1 MTKFSENGSAFQE
14 NGLSGDVVSPSYPN
28 TCVHELFERQA
39 ARTPDA
45 CAVIFKDKY
54 LSYSELNRYSNQLA
68 SRLIELNVSLDEPV
82 GICAERSIET
92 IVAVLAVLK
101 AGGACLPLDPD
112 YPKDRL
118 AFMLKDGGVRLVL
131 LDERFLGRIP
141 ETPAGT
147 IQLDS
152 LLKDPGS
159 TQNPRVAVSADNLA
173 YVIYTSGST
182 GKPKGVEVTHR
193 GIVRLLMGVDYVKL
207 DETKALLQLS
217 SLTFD
222 GSIFDIWGPLLHGG
236 RSVLYPGRIPSIG
249 LLRELVRKHKITT
262 AWLTTSLFN
271 AIVDE
276 DPGAL
281 ATLEQILVGGEKL
294 SVSHIRRAW
303 DYLPGV
309 QITNAYG
316 PTEATVF
323 ACAYRI
329 PAKPNSD
336 DSSIPIGIPISNTRA
351 YILDENMTP
360 VSVGVTGELYLGGPG
375 VARGYRNRADLT
387 AERFIPDPFG
397 RDPCLYKTGDLARW
411 RPDGNID
418 FLGRIDTQVK
428 LRGFRI
434 ELSEIEEVARGHEVV
449 RDAVAVVSRHAN
461 QEPFLSLFVLPK
473 PDKQP
478 SPDDVLRFL
487 KDSLPDFMVP
497 ACCGVLD
504 QWPLTSSG
512 KIDRLALT
520 ALKAARPLIASPEI
534 ARTSLEK
541 KLVRIWE
548 DLLDVRPIGIHENF
562 MEIGGDSLLAVHL
575 LAKIEDT
582 LGARLPEAALWEATT
597 IEKLAA
603 LISKKSSIRQ
613 MAYAIPVQPHG
624 EQSPFFWVG
633 AGQLLRPLSAA
644 LGPTQPFFSI
654 GIEPA
659 ACDLLRPPYRLEELA
674 SYLVAT
680 ILEKCPRGPYCLG
693 GFCLDGLY
701 AYEVA
706 SQLIQQ
712 GHQVGLLALFET
724 TSPSSVARVGIES
737 ECKRILI
744 RLKYRAHQLQH
755 LKMSDYLRHLAR
767 DWRDFLRRK
776 WWDILPFL
784 YSLNMISPSKTLEPI
799 LYIAASTYEPQPISC
814 PTILFRAKEWPIASA
829 GDPYMGWRDLLES
842 NCETY
847 EVSGDH
853 TGIFS
858 ELNLTQLARKLQ
870 FSLHRVRTNLALNS
884 ADNTNQ
890 G

>member
-141 ETPAGT
+141 ETPAAT

-434 ELSEIEEVARGHEVV
+434 ELSEIEEVARAHEDV
-449 RDAVAVVSRHAN
+449 RDAVAVVSKQPD
-461 QEPFLSLFVLPK
+461 QEPFLSLFVLGK

-478 SPDDVLRFL
+478 SPDEVLHFL
-487 KDSLPDFMVP
+487 KGSLPEFMVP
-497 ACCGVLD
+497 ACCSVLD
-504 QWPLTSSG
+504 Q
-512 KIDRLALT
+512 
-520 ALKAARPLIASPEI
+520 
-534 ARTSLEK
+534 
-541 KLVRIWE
+541 
-548 DLLDVRPIGIHENF
+548 
-562 MEIGGDSLLAVHL
+562 
-575 LAKIEDT
+575 
-582 LGARLPEAALWEATT
+582 
-597 IEKLAA
+597 
-603 LISKKSSIRQ
+603 
-613 MAYAIPVQPHG
+613 
-624 EQSPFFWVG
+624 
-633 AGQLLRPLSAA
+633 
-644 LGPTQPFFSI
+644 
-654 GIEPA
+654 
-659 ACDLLRPPYRLEELA
+659 
-674 SYLVAT
+674 
-680 ILEKCPRGPYCLG
+680 
-693 GFCLDGLY
+693 
-701 AYEVA
+701 
-706 SQLIQQ
+706 
-712 GHQVGLLALFET
+712 
-724 TSPSSVARVGIES
+724 
-737 ECKRILI
+737 
-744 RLKYRAHQLQH
+744 
-755 LKMSDYLRHLAR
+755 
-767 DWRDFLRRK
+767 
-776 WWDILPFL
+776 
-784 YSLNMISPSKTLEPI
+784 
-799 LYIAASTYEPQPISC
+799 
-814 PTILFRAKEWPIASA
+814 
-829 GDPYMGWRDLLES
+829 
-842 NCETY
+842 
-847 EVSGDH
+847 
-853 TGIFS
+853 
-858 ELNLTQLARKLQ
+858 
-870 FSLHRVRTNLALNS
+870 
-884 ADNTNQ
+884 
-890 G
+890 